1 MSLQGKT
8 VFVTGSS
15 RGIGKAIAIAFA
27 KAGAD
32 VVLNAR
38 SKVSPEVVS
47 EVASYGTKVSV
58 VLGDVSNFNDAKRMI
73 DDVKTEFGKIDV
85 LVNNAGI
92 TKDNLLIRMSE
103 EEFDATMDVNLKG
116 TFNMTRHV
124 VPIMLKQRSGSII
137 NLSSVVGQTGNVG
150 QTNYSASKA
159 GIHGLTQT
167 VAREVAARGV
177 TCNAIAPGFIETEMT
192 EVLSDNVKEAML
204 ANIPLK
210 RIGQAEEVAQAA
222 VFLSEAHYITG
233 QIIAVNGG
241 LYM

>member
-167 VAREVAARGV
+167 VAREVAARGI

-210 RIGQAEEVAQAA
+210 RIGLAEEVAQAA

>member
-137 NLSSVVGQTGNVG
+137 NLSSVVGQTGNIG

-177 TCNAIAPGFIETEMT
+177 TCNVIAPGFIETEMT